1 MNHYIRLTGDLE
13 AANPDREGLR
23 LLREGKISEAV
34 ALLEKAAKEEPD
46 NPKLQ
51 MALAAAYLRVPDESK
66 ALEQFHRVLN
76 ISQGAMVLNAVASAM
91 ADSGH
96 LLGEA
101 QQYAGQAVAEV
112 EKDTLI
118 ADLNSAGKQ
127 DFARMMHLASAWDT
141 FGWANFRSGEVD
153 RARKYT
159 EAAWMLLQT
168 AVTGEH
174 LVEIYEKQGQTE
186 KAKRICRMALAT
198 FQISK
203 EKQDD
208 ARKKLTLAW
217 KRLTGQDKSRSGDGD
232 GQTFALSGLGP
243 VELSEL
249 RAVKVPLTIPLK
261 GESLSAAFA
270 ISFLNGPEGLL
281 WSNRNSRAAR
291 KICELQHWPYGRP
304 ITASRSRVPCRPGSC
319 AQAFF
324 TARNI

>member
-1 MNHYIRLTGDLE
+1 M
-13 AANPDREGLR
+13 
-23 LLREGKISEAV
+23 

-46 NPKLQ
+46 NPKLR

-127 DFARMMHLASAWDT
+127 DFARMMHLAAAWDT

-186 KAKRICRMALAT
+186 KAKRICHMALAT

-232 GQTFALSGLGP
+232 GQTFALSGPGP

-270 ISFLNGPEGLL
+270 ISFLNGPEGVVVEQPKFQSGSEDL
-281 WSNRNSRAAR
+281 RAAALALR
-291 KICELQHWPYGRP
+291 AAHYRQPFPG
-304 ITASRSRVPCRPGSC
+304 AVP
-319 AQAFF
+319 
-324 TARNI
+324 ARILRTGILHCSKYLKECTLVLTPLDSMVVEKLLSPVE